1 MKDQHSYI
9 DRASYADSNVRWLL
23 NVSREEQEV
32 QVFCDGESRTYDI
45 PEKITDFKVEDEYCF
60 VYVEGGKFYQFKF
73 EEDKFLVGDV
83 FRTSTGEPLDSFA
96 CHVFGEDV

>member
-1 MKDQHSYI
+1 MKDQHAYI
-9 DRASYADSNVRWLL
+9 DKASYMDSDVRWLL
-23 NVSREEQEV
+23 SLDGQEV
-32 QVFCDGESRTYDI
+32 QVFCDGESRMYDI
-45 PEKITDFKVEDEYCF
+45 PEKIIDFKVEDEYCF